1 MIILGARSPFRTFV
15 LATLVA
21 VVSTMAVVR
30 SGRAA
35 DDPEAAAAK
44 KHYEEGTKAF
54 NLGEYP
60 RAITEFKATYNAKPD
75 PLLLYNIAQ
84 SYRLQGDAAQALF
97 FYKSFLRNMP
107 NAANRKEVEGRIKAL
122 DKQIADQKK
131 DPASTGTVVTPPA
144 PTGVALGSQNMP
156 TSAVG
161 GTAPPA
167 APPAGAAP
175 ATADGAVA
183 VEMTPK
189 TAAIPPTS
197 TAAPIPQATLAH
209 VDMTAPAEQVKLT
222 ASPPRTE
229 EPGRPIY
236 KKWWFWV
243 GSAAAILV
251 VGGAIAAGAN
261 KPPSTPLGLYQPT
274 FK

>member
-1 MIILGARSPFRTFV
+1 M
-15 LATLVA
+15 LATVVA
-21 VVSTMAVVR
+21 VVSTLVVAG

-84 SYRLQGDAAQALF
+84 SYRLQGDAPQALF

-107 NAANRKEVEGRIKAL
+107 NAANRKEVEGRIKVL

-144 PTGVALGSQNMP
+144 PMGVAPGSQNALP
-156 TSAVG
+156 SAG
-161 GTAPPA
+161 GGA
-167 APPAGAAP
+167 APPATPPVGVAP
-175 ATADGAVA
+175 ATAEGAA
-183 VEMTPK
+183 PSEAGGPTPK
-189 TAAIPPTS
+189 ISPAGQTTTKSTTNTAT
-197 TAAPIPQATLAH
+197 TIPQATEPAR
-209 VDMTAPAEQVKLT
+209 VDLT
-222 ASPPRTE
+222 ATAAQVDLTTPAPSTE

-236 KKWWFWV
+236 KKWWFWA
-243 GSAAAILV
+243 GSRRRHLGSRGSHRGGSQQAAEYTAW
-251 VGGAIAAGAN
+251 
-261 KPPSTPLGLYQPT
+261 PLPADLQVSM
-274 FK
+274 